1 MSVARVTDV
10 VPLISGPRRARL
22 PSCRR
27 CGANLLA
34 CQGPRAA
41 QLSDRL
47 GAVGTNTGASAL
59 SEAAAAGPPA
69 GAVGAPLRLG
79 TGAAA
84 ADAAAAV
91 GSGCRRRRCALGQEA
106 GELVGRAAR
115 PVRQLQP
122 QWHRIRGDGCYGA
135 VARRRRRQ
143 GRRHRQYSL
152 RQEGPI
158 LSVPAC
164 SLEHRPARGR
174 SGPDQGRAGLRS
186 WRTGLPPALDDLVEV
201 AHRLAGVVEVRGRQ
215 EAEVSPELRMP
226 ALALHPRR
234 RMTTVLVGLEVADV
248 FVGGKE
254 GRGSVLSRLV
264 SGGAED
270 ELELG
275 MPLAAA
281 GIAHLADP
289 EAGPRLCTGRSFTNA
304 RRLCGRYSPS
314 ATA

>member
-1 MSVARVTDV
+1 MDSGVRRRRRWRRRPLEVRQRRNLAQHEEVLV
-10 VPLISGPRRARL
+10 VGRHRGPNAIQHRHA
-22 PSCRR
+22 
-27 CGANLLA
+27 
-34 CQGPRAA
+34 PR
-41 QLSDRL
+41 
-47 GAVGTNTGASAL
+47 G
-59 SEAAAAGPPA
+59 PA

-122 QWHRIRGDGCYGA
+122 QGHRIRGDGCSGA
-135 VARRRRRQ
+135 IARRRRRQ

-164 SLEHRPARGR
+164 SLEHRPTCGR
-174 SGPDQGRAGLRS
+174 SGPVQGRARLRGR
-186 WRTGLPPALDDLVEV
+186 RTGLPPALDDLVEV

-215 EAEVSPELRMP
+215 EAEIAPELRVP

-254 GRGSVLSRLV
+254 GRGSVLNRLV

-275 MPLAAA
+275 MPLTTA
-281 GIAHLADP
+281 GVAHLADP
-289 EAGPRLCTGRSFTNA
+289 EARPRLCTGRSFTNA